1 MKCSARDKKHLFS
14 GTVTSYSR
22 VFARARVHRVKSRRF
37 RAESRFGNY
46 ANPAEQRSIK
56 NIHSFLAS
64 ATSSSGLS

>member
-1 MKCSARDKKHLFS
+1 MKCSAREKHLFS

-46 ANPAEQRSIK
+46 ANPTELRSIK
-56 NIHSFLAS
+56 NVHSFL
-64 ATSSSGLS
+64 TSVTSYSRLS